1 VPGRSPDVVPVWG
14 VPRIQSYPYAG
25 SAIVYFDS
33 GDLSVSG
40 GTAAAPT
47 EDTPPRTGQDP
58 HEFARR
64 TACGRVMK
72 ANFLRVDGVVTN
84 PCLGAPYYSNN
95 NRPTAAQGWQV
106 QPGDALAYPDAIVP
120 NPDVPEAPYAVL
132 LLLAAAGTV
141 AFVVRRRQS
150 QLRSSHSSG

>member
-1 VPGRSPDVVPVWG
+1 
-14 VPRIQSYPYAG
+14 VPRIGSYPYAG

-33 GDLSVSG
+33 GDMSVPG

-58 HEFARR
+58 HEYARR
-64 TACGRVMK
+64 TKCGRVMK
-72 ANFLRVDGVVTN
+72 NNFLRPDGVVTN
-84 PCLGAPYYSNN
+84 PCLGAPYFSNN
-95 NRPTAAQGWQV
+95 YHGKVDTGQGYVV
-106 QPGDALAYPDAIVP
+106 QAGDAMPYPGGPA
-120 NPDVPEAPYAVL
+120 PDVPETPYAVL
-132 LLLAAAGTV
+132 MLFAAAGTV